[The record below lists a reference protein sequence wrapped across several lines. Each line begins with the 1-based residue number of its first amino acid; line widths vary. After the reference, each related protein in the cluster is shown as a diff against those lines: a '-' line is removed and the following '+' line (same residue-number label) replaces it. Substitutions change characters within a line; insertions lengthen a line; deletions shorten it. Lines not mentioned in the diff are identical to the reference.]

1 MTLLRS
7 LPYPKYLL
15 PSIRS
20 SADFLQPPA
29 LDTPVPAGVRLGRSQ
44 IQPTSR
50 GNHPKKNR
58 LISSGGSTWTGA
70 KSLNRSLEDRNRRV
84 WKASGKR
91 TVFRHRVRAERGKT
105 GGIYGNSMQSC
116 RRIFLDLIVSNGSI
130 ITDYGSKGERPGGEA
145 ERSRNLEGRQSHLG
159 STAISARVS
168 SFKISK
174 VQPLDGR
181 MRVPQ
186 PE

>member
-1 MTLLRS
+1 MSGLGGHKSNPR
-7 LPYPKYLL
+7 
-15 PSIRS
+15 
-20 SADFLQPPA
+20 
-29 LDTPVPAGVRLGRSQ
+29 PVETTQ
-44 IQPTSR
+44 
-50 GNHPKKNR
+50 KKNR

-91 TVFRHRVRAERGKT
+91 TVSRHRVRAERGKT

-145 ERSRNLEGRQSHLG
+145 ERSRNLEGRQSSWIDSNL
-159 STAISARVS
+159 SS
-168 SFKISK
+168 SFKFQNFKSSAF
-174 VQPLDGR
+174 GR
-181 MRVPQ
+181 
-186 PE
+186 EDESSAA